1 MKLFR
6 KKKKNV
12 SKEKIEKN
20 RMYHITKILLQKDL
34 IKMKNLISNSNSKV
48 IVLVDDEEVVLNK
61 KILLLVIYYY
71 LLNFYK
77 K

>member
-12 SKEKIEKN
+12 SKEKIEKY
-20 RMYHITKILLQKDL
+20 RMSYETKILLQKDL
-34 IKMKNLISNSNSKV
+34 IEMKNLISNSNSKV
-48 IVLVDDEEVVLNK
+48 IVLVNDEEVVLNK